1 MQNSFYIF
9 LGLLSPLLVF
19 GKVTPEEYINTYK
32 QIATTEMHRVGIP
45 ASITL
50 AQGYLESGCGNSEL
64 AVKANNHF
72 GIKCHTDWKG
82 DAFYIEDDD
91 YDENGVLKKSCFRV
105 YRNAEES
112 YVDHSDF
119 LTGRSRYAFLFELR
133 TSDYKGWAHGLK
145 KAGYATNPKYG
156 DLLISIIERY
166 ELHQYDLEKP
176 QKKLANNRLSND
188 EVFGINN
195 IPAIA
200 YDGSMTIRELRDKY
214 FTAEW
219 QIFKYNDI
227 DPKTPLRKGMIIY
240 LKPKRRSK
248 SHQTTHQVQ
257 EGETMQYISQ
267 LRGIKLKKLYKING
281 MNPGEEA
288 KPGEVLTLKD
298 KRGLKP
304 NLYTGNLAFK
314 YFTIHDEAAL
324 YNAVSNQPVGGPD
337 APVATKNT
345 LEKPD
350 GLYHEVTA
358 GETLMSIARAYNK
371 TWEEVK
377 EQNGLTTHNLTVGQ
391 LLLIE
396 PRSAEAIETEPADT
410 TGTAITSKKAP
421 SAAEKPQNH
430 DDASFHLV
438 QKGETLF
445 AISRLYGLTVAELMA
460 INRLENP
467 SVAVGVSLRVR

>member
-1 MQNSFYIF
+1 MQNTFLIF
-9 LGLLSPLLVF
+9 LGVLSASVAL
-19 GKVTPEEYINTYK
+19 GKITPEEYIASYK
-32 QIATTEMHRVGIP
+32 QIAIDEMHRAGIP

-91 YDENGVLKKSCFRV
+91 YDENGELKKSCFRV

-166 ELHQYDLEKP
+166 GLQQYDLEKS
-176 QKKLANNRLSND
+176 KKMLANNRLSND
-188 EVFGINN
+188 EVFRIND

-200 YDGSMTIRELRDKY
+200 YDGNMSIRGLRDKY

-227 DPKTPLRKGMIIY
+227 DPKTPLRKGMILY

-248 SHQTTHQVQ
+248 GHLTTHTVQ
-257 EGETMQYISQ
+257 ESETMQYISQ
-267 LRGIKLKKLYKING
+267 LRGIKLKKLYKLNG
-281 MNPGEEA
+281 MAPGEEA

-304 NLYTGNLAFK
+304 NLYTGTLAFR
-314 YFTIHDEAAL
+314 YFTILNEGAL
-324 YNAVSNQPVGGPD
+324 YEAVSNQPDTDPN
-337 APVATKNT
+337 APVALKNT

-350 GLYHEVTA
+350 GLYHEVGA

-371 TWEEVK
+371 SWEEIK
-377 EQNGLTTHNLTVGQ
+377 EQNGLTTDNLTVGQ
-391 LLLIE
+391 ILLIE
-396 PRSAEAIETEPADT
+396 PRKAEALESTPSDT
-410 TGTAITSKKAP
+410 TNSDIGDKEQP
-421 SAAEKPQNH
+421 SFEEKPHALEN
-430 DDASFHLV
+430 AAFHTV

-445 AISRLYGLTVAELMA
+445 AISRLYGLTVAELMFL
-460 INRLENP
+460 NRLENP
-467 SVAVGVSLRVR
+467 SVALGVSLRVR